1 MARPAKEGVKRSFLI
16 EKELSERLDKFCYDT
31 ARTRTRV
38 VEIAIE
44 EYLERHSE
52 EEKK

>member
-16 EKELSERLDKFCYDT
+16 EKERLDKFCYDT

-44 EYLERHSE
+44 EYLERHKE
-52 EEKK
+52 EEKR